1 MGHMQSRTVLTLS
14 ISFFVALLLYGLY
27 VNLIYLGVPVH
38 SAVLVPEATL
48 KMLANS
54 CGNADYLCRGLASMV
69 PALGYFIIHLQP
81 FFGYIMVSLVLFAGI
96 MLWKAFQEGSF
107 MADWR
112 IKPWQLGG
120 AFLLAVW
127 VMFTSLG
134 MGSDGTLGQDAA
146 GNPVPR
152 STRLLI
158 TPSSDFYPEPN
169 VLELMQ
175 KDFTDLQNRHCLTDT
190 GMNLRGSQAYL
201 ISVPCMQTSFITRV
215 LSQLVITVLF
225 VLCWLA
231 LGSLVLRLVGIHLEQ
246 HLPRALTSVV
256 VGAAIWITC
265 LWLCAIAHI
274 YIMPVGWLLVVASL
288 LLSWREVLT
297 WFAIARDEEIVVERG
312 AVNLQLWLGWL
323 LISLLALNYL
333 SVVRPFPIGWDDL
346 GSYLNRPRLLVSYGQ
361 LIASMSSFQW
371 EYMTSLGFLLFGYS
385 SPFGATASM
394 LVNWLAG
401 ALATFAIL
409 VLGRTMLGRGTGVL
423 SALLYYSLPLV
434 GHFSFADMKVDNAL
448 MLFSVAALLLL
459 FMGLPAWR
467 GQVQPVDGSYKH
479 FIASTRGRLLVL
491 CGVMAGFAFGI
502 KATAAIL
509 ILTLFIL
516 PSGILLGWLGL
527 IGAIG
532 GALFPLWRFGGLR
545 ISDVLSRVTGMNISH
560 ASTIPYMYIICPLVC
575 VIGIGLA
582 YYYSKNTRKHIYVC
596 LSLFIGLTAAILPW
610 QVYNNIDNGNVVP
623 TLVLRSVDRISVALP
638 ALGPEGGV
646 LTGPL
651 ALSTTN
657 EACISTAKVEEL
669 DRYWGSSQGISHY
682 LLLPWRTVMNS
693 DSAGYY
699 VTTMPILLLLP
710 LLLLLPFFWLPKGKS
725 IRWLAVATV
734 CLVIMWIFT
743 GNGVPWY
750 GLPLFAGAVI
760 LVEAMYVF
768 SPDLYSRFLML
779 FLIFCSLVSNT
790 QNRLWKFDELRN
802 TLDYGFG
809 KISARALEATTIN
822 WYSEISNRI
831 LERRQT
837 IPDRPYAYRI
847 GTFIPYFIPRN
858 LEVLRTADHQ
868 LDVFTCLYQERDA
881 ALTLE
886 RMKAL
891 GFNSI
896 IFDTNTATIEK
907 DPNGTLHRKVS
918 GFQSF
923 VNENVAAKKMNLLI
937 NDTRAGIAYIE
948 IP

>member
-1 MGHMQSRTVLTLS
+1 MQSRTVLTLS

-27 VNLIYLGVPVH
+27 VNLVYLGIPVH

-48 KMLANS
+48 TMLANS
-54 CGNADYLCRGLASMV
+54 CGNADYLCRGLASMI
-69 PALGYFIIHLQP
+69 PALGYFIIHMQP

-112 IKPWQLGG
+112 LKPWQIGG

-158 TPSSDFYPEPN
+158 TPSADFYP
-169 VLELMQ
+169 ELMQ

-201 ISVPCMQTSFITRV
+201 ISVPCMQTAFITRV
-215 LSQLVITVLF
+215 LSQLGMTALF
-225 VLCWLA
+225 AFCWLV
-231 LGSLVLRLVGIHLEQ
+231 LGSLILRLVGIHIEH
-246 HLPRALTSVV
+246 HLPRALISVV
-256 VGAAIWITC
+256 VGASVWIVC
-265 LWLCAIAHI
+265 LWLFAIAHI
-274 YIMPVGWLLVVASL
+274 YVMPVGWLLVIASL
-288 LLSWREVLT
+288 LLSWREVLA

-312 AVNLQLWLGWL
+312 ATNLQLWLGWL

-346 GSYLNRPRLLVSYGQ
+346 GSYLNRPRLIVSYGQ

-371 EYMTSLGFLLFGYS
+371 EYLTSLGFLLFGYS
-385 SPFGATASM
+385 SPFGATAAM

-401 ALATFAIL
+401 ALAAISIL
-409 VLGRTMLGRGTGVL
+409 VFGRTILGRGTGVL

-434 GHFSFADMKVDNAL
+434 GHFSFADMKIDNAL
-448 MLFSVAALLLL
+448 LCFTTTAFLVLYL
-459 FMGLPAWR
+459 GLPAWS
-467 GQVQPVDGSYKH
+467 GAAELVSEANLKKFLFSQH
-479 FIASTRGRLLVL
+479 GRLLIL
-491 CGVMAGFAFGI
+491 AGILIGFAFGFKI
-502 KATAAIL
+502 TSAIS
-509 ILTLFIL
+509 ILTMFIMV
-516 PSGILLGWLGL
+516 SGILMGWGGVL
-527 IGAIG
+527 GAIG
-532 GALFPLWRFGGLR
+532 ISIFPLWFFGGLR
-545 ISDVLSRVTGMNISH
+545 IEEILNRIFQTTFTRPQIQFEVFVFCALLI
-560 ASTIPYMYIICPLVC
+560 
-575 VIGIGLA
+575 VIG
-582 YYYSKNTRKHIYVC
+582 YSVSFTRSKFRHKYIFVC
-596 LSLFIGLTAAILPW
+596 LALFLGLMSSIGPWFAYNTIDRGGFFPLP
-610 QVYNNIDNGNVVP
+610 
-623 TLVLRSVDRISVALP
+623 LKSVDRISHPLP

-651 ALSTTN
+651 ALSTSDP
-657 EACISTAKVEEL
+657 ACSASTSKNEEL
-669 DRYWGSSQGISHY
+669 DRYWGYSHNLGHY
-682 LLLPWRTVMNS
+682 LFLPWRTVMNS

-699 VTTMPILLLLP
+699 VTTMPILLILP

-725 IRWLAVATV
+725 MRWLAVATV
-734 CLVIMWIFT
+734 CLLIMWIFT

-750 GLPLFAGAVI
+750 GLPFFIGAVVLI
-760 LVEAMYVF
+760 EAMWVL

-779 FLIFCSLVSNT
+779 FLIFCSLLSNT
-790 QNRLWKFDELRN
+790 QHRLWKFDELRN

-837 IPDRPYAYRI
+837 IPDRPHVYRI

-881 ALTLE
+881 VLTLE

-907 DPNGTLHRKVS
+907 DPNGTLHKKVN

-923 VNENVAAKKMNLLI
+923 VNENVVAKKMNLLI
-937 NDTRAGIAYIE
+937 NDARAGIAYIE